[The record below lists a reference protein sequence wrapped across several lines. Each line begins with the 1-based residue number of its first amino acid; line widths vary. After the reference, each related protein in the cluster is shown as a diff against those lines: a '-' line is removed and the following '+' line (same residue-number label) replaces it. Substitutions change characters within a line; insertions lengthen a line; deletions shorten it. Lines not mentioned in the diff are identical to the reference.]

1 MQRRTFLHA
10 SLGLGGAAAS
20 AGIWSLTQ
28 PAAGKLARAPAG
40 LPQMQMHVAAD
51 LAFGTVVSIRVL
63 HDDARQAELALADAM
78 AEARKVDALLSIYR
92 PGSEVHTLNRDARLE
107 RPGPHLLAVLD
118 QAHRLSAHTG
128 GAFDITVQPLW
139 QLARSGRSC
148 APALPLVGWQR
159 MRFDAAAV
167 TLGAGMAITLNG
179 IAQGYAVDLAR
190 AALQA
195 RGIRH
200 ALIDTGEFGALGTGE
215 GARPWRLG
223 VRDPRRKDAYAGTLQ
238 MDGRAVAT
246 SGDYAM
252 AFTPDFSTHHIFD
265 PATGASPAELAAVT
279 VAAPSGILA
288 DGLSTAFMVM
298 GARRSLALA
307 AEMWG
312 VDLMAVDKQGRRWR
326 SPGMQLQFA

>member
-10 SLGLGGAAAS
+10 SLGLGAAAAP
-20 AGIWSLTQ
+20 AGIWSLMQ
-28 PAAGKLARAPAG
+28 PAAGTLGRAPVG
-40 LPQMQMHVAAD
+40 PLPMQLQMHVAAD

-78 AEARKVDALLSIYR
+78 AEARKVDALMSIYL
-92 PGSEVHTLNRDARLE
+92 PGSEVHMLNRDGRLA
-107 RPGPHLLAVLD
+107 RPGSHLLAVLNE
-118 QAHRLSAHTG
+118 ARRLSAQTG

-139 QLARSGRSC
+139 ELARSGSSC

-159 MRFDAAAV
+159 LRIDAAAV

-179 IAQGYAVDLAR
+179 IAQGYALDLAR

-200 ALIDTGEFGALGTGE
+200 ALIDTGEFGALGAGE
-215 GARPWRLG
+215 GGRPWRLG
-223 VRDPRRKDAYAGTLQ
+223 VRDPRRKDAYAGMLQ
-238 MDGRAVAT
+238 MDRRAVAT
-246 SGDYAM
+246 SGDYAT
-252 AFTPDFSTHHIFD
+252 AFTPDFSSHPIFD

-298 GARRSLALA
+298 GVQRSLALA
-307 AEMWG
+307 AEMPG
-312 VDLMAVDKQGRRWR
+312 VDLVAVDKQGRRWH
-326 SPGMQLQFA
+326 SPGMQL

>member
-1 MQRRTFLHA
+1 MQRRTFLRA
-10 SLGLGGAAAS
+10 SLGLGAAAAS
-20 AGIWSLTQ
+20 AGIWSLMQ

-40 LPQMQMHVAAD
+40 PLQMHVAAD

-63 HDDARQAELALADAM
+63 HADARQAELALADAM
-78 AEARKVDALLSIYR
+78 AEIRTVDALLSIYR
-92 PGSEVHTLNRDARLE
+92 PGSEVHTLNRDARLA
-107 RPGPHLLAVLD
+107 RPGRHVLAVLD
-118 QAHRLSAHTG
+118 QAHRLSAQTR

-139 QLARSGRSC
+139 ELARSGSSC

-159 MRFDAAAV
+159 MRIDAAAV

-200 ALIDTGEFGALGTGE
+200 ALIDTGEFGALGAGE
-215 GARPWRLG
+215 GGRPWRLG
-223 VRDPRRKDAYAGTLQ
+223 VRDPRRSNAYAGTVQ
-238 MDGRAVAT
+238 IDGRAVAT

-298 GARRSLALA
+298 GVQRSLALA
-307 AEMWG
+307 AEMPG
-312 VDLMAVDKQGRRWR
+312 VDLVAMDKQGRRWH
-326 SPGMQLQFA
+326 SPGMQLQLA